1 LQEAEAAAMTQKQNK
16 TGNQQ
21 IDRDTDDYDNLQP
34 QPDMPDAQTQ
44 QQQQKLP
51 RMLTNLARYNAP
63 GIKDKKKCQGSGTS
77 ATTTRWQKN
86 ARQKGTGWQN
96 RTCNIGK
103 NSNR

>member
-51 RMLTNLARYNAP
+51 RMLTYLARYNSP
-63 GIKDKKKCQGSGTS
+63 GIKDHKKVSGKRNQHNNHQMAKDCETKRS
-77 ATTTRWQKN
+77 RMAK
-86 ARQKGTGWQN
+86 
-96 RTCNIGK
+96 
-103 NSNR
+103 